1 MSAYLAPLRTDNPW
15 RLALPTVA
23 LLLLAIGFAFRHT
36 VVVMTD
42 VWWRSDTFA
51 HCVLVLPISL
61 WLVWRRRAELAA
73 LTPRPQPWILLLMA
87 VVAVAWLLAELVVVN
102 AATQFAFVTLLILT
116 VPAVLGLEVART
128 ILFPLLFLYFAVPFG
143 EFMLPTMMEWT
154 ADFTVAAL
162 RFSGVPVFREGQN
175 FAIPSGNWSVI
186 DECSGVRYV
195 MASFLVGSLF
205 AYLNYRSYTKRI
217 VFMLVAL
224 ALPVL
229 ANWFRAYMIVML
241 AHLSGNRI
249 AVGVDHILYGWVF
262 FGIII
267 FLMFM
272 VGSRWSDPDDEPS
285 ASGAA
290 PQAAA
295 LPSLKPMW
303 MTAVAV
309 LAVSAAPH
317 LAVATM
323 EHAERAAAPVVLA
336 LPDRLSPG
344 WTTDSA
350 RIVDYRSQVLNPSAE
365 ALKTYAGPAGSVGV
379 HLAYFRNQNTE
390 RKLVSSQHH
399 LTGMRDDQWA
409 FPTFSAQTLRVGDRE
424 LRLRSADL
432 LGRGQGDR
440 RSHVVVWRLY
450 WIDGQYVAGDVRA
463 KLAGMVARLR
473 GRGDEGALLTLHAEQ
488 TSRGDADA
496 LLQRFMQD
504 NATALGQLLAQVHAA
519 R

>member
-1 MSAYLAPLRTDNPW
+1 MSVTTTPLRTESPW
-15 RLALPTVA
+15 RAALPAVA
-23 LLLLAIGFAFRHT
+23 LLLLAIGLVFRDT
-36 VVVMTD
+36 VRVMTD

-61 WLVWRRRAELAA
+61 WLVWRRRAELAK
-73 LTPRPQPWILLLMA
+73 LTPAPQPWILLLMA

-102 AATQFAFVTLLILT
+102 AATQFAFVTLLILA

-175 FAIPSGNWSVI
+175 FSIPSGNWSVI

-205 AYLNYRSYTKRI
+205 AYLNYSSYTKRI
-217 VFMLVAL
+217 VFMLMAL
-224 ALPVL
+224 ALPVV

-267 FLMFM
+267 FLMFI
-272 VGSRWSDPDDEPS
+272 VGSRWSDPDEAPS
-285 ASGAA
+285 APGGHLPAM
-290 PQAAA
+290 A

-303 MTAVAV
+303 LTALSV
-309 LAVSAAPH
+309 LAVSVAPH
-317 LAVATM
+317 LAVAAM
-323 EHAERAAAPVVLA
+323 ERAERAAAPVSMA
-336 LPDRLSPG
+336 LPDRLSANWSTEG
-344 WTTDSA
+344 A
-350 RIVDYRSQVLNPSAE
+350 RLVDYRSQVLNPSVE
-365 ALKTYAGPAGSVGV
+365 VLKAYAGPGGSVGV
-379 HLAYFRNQNTE
+379 HLAYFRNQTTE

-399 LTGMRDDQWA
+399 LTGMRDDHWA
-409 FPTFSAQTLRVGDRE
+409 LPTFTAQTFKVGDHE
-424 LRLRSADL
+424 YRLRSANL

-440 RSHVVVWRLY
+440 RSHVVVWRVY
-450 WIDGQYVAGDVRA
+450 WIDGQYVTSDVRA

-473 GRGDEGALLTLHAEQ
+473 GHGDEGALLTLHAEQ

-496 LLQRFMQD
+496 VLQRFMQD
-504 NATALGQLLAQVHAA
+504 NAKALDRLLDQVHAA